1 MASSK
6 KATSVPKKAPAI
18 LKGADWTVMEDY
30 LEEQTDLPLLRRAL
44 LEKARKRARE
54 DADAR
59 KRHGAAAADA
69 QYKAEYRHK
78 KETQAEPYA
87 RDAALSGANPA
98 AAVLVRDR

>member
-1 MASSK
+1 MI
-6 KATSVPKKAPAI
+6 V
-18 LKGADWTVMEDY
+18 
-30 LEEQTDLPLLRRAL
+30 AL
-44 LEKARKRARE
+44 LLAAGLLALERSENTYLRLVRGRIRPGAVLGAKVLLAG
-54 DADAR
+54 
-59 KRHGAAAADA
+59 GAAAADA